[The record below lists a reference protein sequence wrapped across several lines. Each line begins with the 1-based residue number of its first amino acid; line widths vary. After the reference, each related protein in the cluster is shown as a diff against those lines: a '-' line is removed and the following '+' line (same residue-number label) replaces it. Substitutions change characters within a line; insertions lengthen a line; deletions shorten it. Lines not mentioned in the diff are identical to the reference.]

1 MMRLLAWF
9 GKRATGTLAV
19 GVFVGLALPDLAT
32 LTRPLLVPAIVAMLI
47 ISLLRLDPVAVRVS
61 LKSPMLAV
69 LAVGFVLLISPPLG
83 LLGAE
88 LLQLPG
94 GVRTAL
100 VVWTASPPLVSVAAI
115 AAIVGLDASLALMI
129 MILSGLLM
137 PLTLPP
143 LILGLIGLE
152 LDVSALALSG
162 RLIVLLLGAAV
173 AAAAIRYLVGAER
186 LSRVTDCIDGG
197 FVLIMLVF
205 AISVMDGMTAAALTN
220 PARVAGLIALVFAV
234 SLLMQAIGFL
244 VFLPAGRRI
253 AATIG
258 VLAGNRNMAVVLGAA
273 PSAFAPEVFLY
284 LAVLQLPIYLL
295 PAILRPLY
303 HRLGR

>member
-137 PLTLPP
+137 PLTLS
-143 LILGLIGLE
+143 LIH
-152 LDVSALALSG
+152 
-162 RLIVLLLGAAV
+162 
-173 AAAAIRYLVGAER
+173 
-186 LSRVTDCIDGG
+186 
-197 FVLIMLVF
+197 
-205 AISVMDGMTAAALTN
+205 ISEPT
-220 PARVAGLIALVFAV
+220 
-234 SLLMQAIGFL
+234 
-244 VFLPAGRRI
+244 
-253 AATIG
+253 
-258 VLAGNRNMAVVLGAA
+258 
-273 PSAFAPEVFLY
+273 
-284 LAVLQLPIYLL
+284 
-295 PAILRPLY
+295 RPY
-303 HRLGR
+303 